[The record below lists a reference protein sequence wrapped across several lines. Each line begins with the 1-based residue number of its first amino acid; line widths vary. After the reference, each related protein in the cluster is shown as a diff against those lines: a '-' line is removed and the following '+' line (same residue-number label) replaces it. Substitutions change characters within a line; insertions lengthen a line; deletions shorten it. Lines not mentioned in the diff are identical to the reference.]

1 MLLFTKM
8 IDTPRIDKLEDL
20 YWQSDYIDFD
30 ALRELERE
38 CEQHKKYAMQLECEV
53 LPIAD
58 VARFWETEFH
68 IANERAKKAETELEQ
83 LKNK

>member
-1 MLLFTKM
+1 MLLPKEM
-8 IDTPRIDKLEDL
+8 SDTPRTDKWENL

-38 CEQHKKYAMQLECEV
+38 CEEFRKYAMRLECEV

-68 IANERAKKAETELEQ
+68 IANERAKKAEAELEQ